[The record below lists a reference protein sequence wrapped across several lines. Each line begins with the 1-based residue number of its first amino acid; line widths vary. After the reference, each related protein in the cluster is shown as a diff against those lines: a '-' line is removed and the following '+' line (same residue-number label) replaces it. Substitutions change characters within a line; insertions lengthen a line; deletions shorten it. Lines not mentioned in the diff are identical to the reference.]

1 MALYDRPLPKPITDA
16 MFDRWNAV
24 IRRKES
30 ASIPDVPC
38 SNRLYRINQFIIERS
53 KISPYIQYV
62 PVVMQS
68 FQTEQWQTIE
78 SRLEE
83 CRSRK
88 FDQTVFFIIDGEWMI
103 RSMSVVFGQVQQYLM
118 RVGRSVS
125 ILWFIESDILAPLYT
140 SLVTICPSIIQNI
153 IYDQQHDPATVYH
166 FIRHMERV
174 YGSSLNE
181 KDRREII
188 SLCGGHL
195 WIVSEAI
202 RHAHDCGKVSFDHD
216 TMKYR
221 IHRLWDG
228 FSQHEQHVLKSII
241 RERSIL
247 STHNASLAFLKNLR
261 LVIPKDDSYVITLP
275 LLEKHII
282 NVIAEQHHLTIGD
295 EGQLYIND
303 VCVDRQFTGREIE
316 ILKVLLSMPGQ
327 IVSRDM
333 LAKALWKD
341 EWEEHFSD
349 WALDQALRRL
359 REKLR
364 AVGMVKPFFQTVK
377 GKGVYVSH

>member
-16 MFDRWNAV
+16 MFDRWEAV
-24 IRRKES
+24 IQRKECV
-30 ASIPDVPC
+30 SIPDVPC
-38 SNRLYRINQFIIERS
+38 SNRQYRINQFIQERS
-53 KISPYIQYV
+53 RLTPKILYV
-62 PVVMQS
+62 PVVIQS
-68 FQTEQWQTIE
+68 FQTEQWQIIE

-83 CRSRK
+83 YRSRK

-103 RSMSVVFGQVQQYLM
+103 RSMSAEFGQVQQYLM

-125 ILWFIESDILAPLYT
+125 FLWFIESDILAPLYT

-153 IYDQQHDPATVYH
+153 IYEQQHEPATVYH
-166 FIRHMERV
+166 FIRHMEGV
-174 YGSSLNE
+174 YGFSLKE

-188 SLCGGHL
+188 SVCGGHL
-195 WIVSEAI
+195 WIVSEAL
-202 RHAHDCGKVSFDHD
+202 RHAHDCGNVSFDHD
-216 TMKYR
+216 TMRYR

-228 FSQHEQHVLKSII
+228 FSQQEQQVLKNII

-247 STHNASLAFLKNLR
+247 NTHNASLEYLKNLR
-261 LVIPKDDSYVITLP
+261 LVIPKDDSYAITLP
-275 LLEKHII
+275 ILEKYIF
-282 NVIAEQHHLTIGD
+282 NVIVEQHHLTIGD

-303 VCVDRQFTGREIE
+303 VCVDRQFVGREIK

-333 LAKALWKD
+333 LAKALWND
-341 EWEEHFSD
+341 EWEKHYSD

-364 AVGMVKPFFQTVK
+364 RVGLIKPLFQTVK
-377 GKGVYVSH
+377 GKGVYVPR